1 MNVLVTGA
9 GGFIGTHLVS
19 DQLKRGRNVTAVDLN
34 LETLTSISDHPR
46 LNFLQC
52 DFMDHALIEPHLEN
66 IDICFHLA
74 SVHLEIGVAEGY
86 FWAVNVGGAKDFVER
101 CHRAGV
107 GRFVHCS
114 SVGVYGS
121 LKNPPANEFSICHPE
136 TEYERSKLAGE
147 MEVNEYAQEN
157 GYPVVVIRPAWVYG
171 PGCPRTRKLFR
182 AIKKG
187 RFFFVGD
194 GQSLRHPIYIDD
206 MLEAFEVAATN
217 PRALG
222 EMFIIAGPRAVTLRE
237 LASEIA
243 NSLGVPPP
251 SLRLPKTLVWTGLIL
266 LEVTAQVV
274 KREAPYSRRSLKF
287 YTGNTSFDT
296 RKATEDLGF
305 YPKISLE
312 EGVRRTYEWM
322 SEVGYL

>member
-1 MNVLVTGA
+1 MRILVTGA

-19 DQLKRGRNVTAVDLN
+19 DQLKRGRYVTAVDLN
-34 LETLTSISDHPR
+34 LGTLTSLTDHPR
-46 LNFLQC
+46 LKLLQG
-52 DFMDHALIEPHLEN
+52 DFTDRALIKPHLVD
-66 IDICFHLA
+66 IDVCFHLA
-74 SVHLEIGVAEGY
+74 SVHLEIGVSEEH
-86 FWAVNVGGAKDFVER
+86 FWAINVAGTRDFVER

-107 GRFVHCS
+107 ERFVHCS

-121 LKNPPANEFSICHPE
+121 LKNPPADESYECHPD

-147 MEVNEYAQEN
+147 IEVLEYAQKN

-171 PGCPRTRKLFR
+171 PGCPRTRKLFG

-217 PRALG
+217 PCALG
-222 EMFIIAGPRAVTLRE
+222 EIFIIAGPQAVTLRE
-237 LASEIA
+237 LAREIA
-243 NSLGVPPP
+243 SCLDVAPP
-251 SLRLPKTLVWTGLIL
+251 SLRLPEVLIWPGLVMFEFTARILKT
-266 LEVTAQVV
+266 QV
-274 KREAPYSRRSLKF
+274 PYSRRSLKF

-296 RKATEDLGF
+296 RKATEELGF

-322 SEVGYL
+322 NEVGSF